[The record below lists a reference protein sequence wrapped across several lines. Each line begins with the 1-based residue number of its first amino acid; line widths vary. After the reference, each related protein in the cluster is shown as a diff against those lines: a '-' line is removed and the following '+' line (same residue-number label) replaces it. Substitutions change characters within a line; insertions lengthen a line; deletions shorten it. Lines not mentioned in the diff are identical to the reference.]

1 MPHAEPSRR
10 QQASAYARLRR
21 RLFFADLLVT
31 LAGAWALLGL
41 GLSVA
46 LRAAIERWTA
56 NQWLVVPLYALLVG
70 GAYALI
76 SLPLG
81 FYEGFVLPRRY
92 GLSHQT
98 LGGWAADQLKGLAI
112 GVPLLLA
119 LLEALYAGLRAAPTT
134 WWIWAIGAG
143 ALLMVCM
150 LWLVPA
156 IISPL
161 FNRFAPLADAELR
174 ERLLALARRLDAPVS
189 DVLTV
194 DFSRR
199 TTMANAY
206 VTGIGSTHRV
216 VLGDTLLSNYT
227 ADEIEAVM
235 AHELSHYVKRD
246 TLRMLAATIAFV
258 ALFFWLTHL
267 AISASAAWLGLRGPA
282 DVAGLP
288 VFALVVTILGLA
300 LQPLLNGYSR
310 RRERVADRFA
320 LDATRRPA
328 AFISAMRKL
337 RDQNLGEHDPP
348 AWAVFL
354 FSSHPPISARIRAAE
369 EYARQHGLQ
378 PEASQ

>member
-1 MPHAEPSRR
+1 MTIDPAARR
-10 QQASAYARLRR
+10 QQASDYASARR
-21 RLFFADLLVT
+21 RLFFADLLIT
-31 LAGAWALLGL
+31 LLGAWALLGL
-41 GLSVA
+41 GLSA
-46 LRAAIERWTA
+46 AIRAAIERQTA
-56 NQWLVVPLYALLVG
+56 NQWLVVPLYALVVG
-70 GAYALI
+70 GAYALV
-76 SLPLG
+76 SLPLSIYG
-81 FYEGFVLPRRY
+81 GLILPRRY

-98 LGGWAADQLKGLAI
+98 FGGWAADQIKGLAI
-112 GVPLLLA
+112 GAPLLLG
-119 LLEALYAGLRAAPTT
+119 LLEALYAGLRAFPET

-143 ALLMVCM
+143 ALLLIFL

-156 IISPL
+156 VVSPL

-174 ERLLALARRLDAPVS
+174 ERLLALARRLGAPVK

-216 VLGDTLLSNYT
+216 VLGDTLVSNYS

-246 TLRMLAATIAFV
+246 TLRLLAASIGSL
-258 ALFFWLTHL
+258 ALFFWLASL
-267 AISASAAWLGLRGPA
+267 AVASGAAWLGLRGPA

-288 VFALVVTILGLA
+288 VFALVMTILGLA
-300 LQPLLNGYSR
+300 LQPLMNGYSR
-310 RRERVADRFA
+310 RIERAADRYA

-337 RDQNLGEHDPP
+337 RDQNLGEHEPP
-348 AWAVFL
+348 AWAVIL

-369 EYARQHGLQ
+369 DYARQHGL
-378 PEASQ
+378 PAA